1 MRARLKGRSPLAKGV
16 GFLEEFS
23 KNEVK
28 GKVDIVALFASFGV
42 RLEKKGSSWMGRCPF
57 HEDRKPSLSVDNS
70 KGLYHCFGCGESGD
84 VFDLVMRFRAL
95 SFSEALSFLKDFAPT
110 GTSTTGTSTT
120 GTISGDLE
128 PQQQASRPAS
138 PREAHK
144 PEPLLESQS
153 LPFIKDVIAFYRRD
167 LESSKEAR
175 AYLQGRGLMPEILGR
190 LEVGFASGELED
202 RIGKEQ
208 RAALMRMGILNAKG
222 KEHFAG
228 CITIPL
234 WNLQGEVVSLYGRR
248 V

>member
-28 GKVDIVALFASFGV
+28 GKVDIVTLFASFGV

-57 HEDRKPSLSVDNS
+57 HEDKKPSLSVDNS

-95 SFSEALSFLKDFAPT
+95 SFPEALSFLKDFAS
-110 GTSTTGTSTT
+110 GSTERSTESKSS
-120 GTISGDLE
+120 SGLE
-128 PQQQASRPAS
+128 GR
-138 PREAHK
+138 
-144 PEPLLESQS
+144 LS
-153 LPFIKDVIAFYRRD
+153 LRDVIASYRRD